1 MLKLLIF
8 PILLAILF
16 FSNALITSNL
26 VLLIAG
32 FLIFFYATEFLL
44 KGDRDIFKVKN
55 KAFALVIFT
64 IFIGS
69 ILFSAYYVS
78 FR

>member
-16 FSNALITSNL
+16 FSNALTTSNL

-44 KGDRDIFKVKN
+44 KGEWDIFKVKN

-78 FR
+78 FK

>member
-8 PILLAILF
+8 PISLAILF
-16 FSNALITSNL
+16 FSNALTASNL

-32 FLIFFYATEFLL
+32 CLIFFYATEFLL
-44 KGDRDIFKVKN
+44 KDHRDVFKVKN
-55 KAFALVIFT
+55 KGFALVIFIT
-64 IFIGS
+64 FIGS
-69 ILFSAYYVS
+69 ILFAAYYVS

>member
-1 MLKLLIF
+1 MLKLLVF

-16 FSNALITSNL
+16 FSNALNVSNL
-26 VLLIAG
+26 IFLIAG